1 MIDWAQVDELRG
13 EMGSAFGELVDAFL
27 EEVDDGITRVD
38 PESDAGSQASALHF
52 LKGAALNLGFRDF
65 ATLCS
70 QGEENA
76 NNGHLPAV
84 NLDALCRCYQQS
96 RAEFLSGLSRRAA

>member
-1 MIDWAQVDELRG
+1 MIDWAQVDELRD
-13 EMGSAFGELVDAFL
+13 EMGSAFAELVDAFL

-38 PESDAGSQASALHF
+38 PKSDAESQASALHF

-65 ATLCS
+65 AAMCS
-70 QGEENA
+70 EGEDNA
-76 NNGHLPAV
+76 NHWRLPAV
-84 NLDALCRCYQQS
+84 DGDALCRCYQQS